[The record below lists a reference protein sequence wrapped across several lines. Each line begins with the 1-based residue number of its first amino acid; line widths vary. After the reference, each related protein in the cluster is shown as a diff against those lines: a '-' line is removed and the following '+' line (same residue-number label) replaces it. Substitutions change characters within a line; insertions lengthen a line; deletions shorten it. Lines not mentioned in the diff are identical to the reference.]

1 VNPSASQF
9 ILGLG
14 SNLGRREENLAQAI
28 LLIGQI
34 PTNRVLAIS
43 PAVDSDPVGYGDQP
57 NFLNI
62 CISIV
67 CNLKPDELLVKTL
80 EIERALGRQRTEN
93 RNGPRT
99 IDIDLLFY
107 EGGKWESPT
116 VTLPHPRW
124 SSRGFVVIP
133 LRNLLQAP
141 ALASQPAWS
150 SLVREVD
157 ALSIGGEGLRSWHGP
172 TPWINTPH

>member
-1 VNPSASQF
+1 VKGQPRQY

-14 SNLGRREENLAQAI
+14 SNQGKRADILGQAI
-28 LLIGQI
+28 ALLAKI
-34 PTNRVLAIS
+34 PGVNVLMTS
-43 PAVDSDPVGYGDQP
+43 PAVDSDPVGFEQQP

-62 CISIV
+62 CLLIS
-67 CNLKPDELLVKTL
+67 CYLNPDELMTQTAA
-80 EIERALGRQRTEN
+80 IETSLGRVRSAE

-107 EGGKWESPT
+107 EGGSWASSM

-133 LRNLLQAP
+133 LGNLLQVAILANGSP
-141 ALASQPAWS
+141 WGWLKTEVEALT
-150 SLVREVD
+150 
-157 ALSIGGEGLRSWHGP
+157 IGGEGLRAWQGP
-172 TPWINTPH
+172 TPWIQQQP